1 MQGFLAEER
10 GSTRL
15 GLVIGAIV
23 IAVLAAAAVPLVFG
37 QASNAQDAS
46 AQSAVTELA
55 ARVQACRLDASSY
68 GNCDDPRELRDLSA
82 VRWGR
87 RAGEAGVLPAR
98 STEHSFTAYAVS
110 GNGSRTYVWVG
121 RDTTVSKHTCRHG
134 SVRRLEREGCDGPGW

>member
-1 MQGFLAEER
+1 VQGFLAEER

-15 GLVIGAIV
+15 GLVIAMIV
-23 IAVLAAAAVPLVFG
+23 IALLAAAAVPLVFG
-37 QASNAQDAS
+37 QASSAQDTS

-68 GNCDDPRELRDLSA
+68 GDCDDPRELRDLSA

-87 RAGEAGVLPAR
+87 RAGEAGVLAAR

-110 GNGSRTYVWVG
+110 GNGKRAYVWVG
-121 RDTTVSKHTCRHG
+121 HDTTVAKHTCRHG
-134 SVRRLEREGCDGPGW
+134 SVRRLEREGCDGPAW